1 LTQVVPPRQTLP
13 QVPQLLLSLAVL
25 MQPPLQAV
33 GVSGG
38 QVAQTFV
45 LFLTCLQ

>member
-1 LTQVVPPRQTLP
+1 LTQVVPPWQTVP
-13 QVPQLLLSLAVL
+13 QEPQLLLSLAVL

-33 GVSGG
+33 GASAG
-38 QVAQTFV
+38 QVAQTLV

>member
-1 LTQVVPPRQTLP
+1 LP
-13 QVPQLLLSLAVL
+13 QVPQFLLSVL
-25 MQPPLQAV
+25 VSTQPPLQAV

-38 QVAQTFV
+38 QVAQIFV